1 MAEPAAN
8 VKEATTE
15 SEWETVAPE
24 SGTPIRFE
32 VGDVFTGH
40 FQGIK
45 HIVPP
50 NAKTEKEIEDQSFD
64 QALFTDENGQTR
76 TINLGYKL
84 REALDGVENGKRV
97 RITRM
102 EDVPMNDPG
111 KNDLKD
117 YRVEVAK

>member
-1 MAEPAAN
+1 MAETAEN
-8 VKEATTE
+8 VKGAKSQE
-15 SEWETVAPE
+15 EWETVAPE

-32 VGDVFTGH
+32 IGTVFVGEFR
-40 FQGIK
+40 GIK

-50 NAKTEKEIEDQSFD
+50 NSNDPKDEFD

-84 REALDGVENGKRV
+84 NEALADVPEGKKV

-102 EDVPMNDPG
+102 DDVPMNDPG

>member
-1 MAEPAAN
+1 MAETAEN
-8 VKEATTE
+8 VKQARSSE
-15 SEWETVAPE
+15 EWETVAPE
-24 SGTPIRFE
+24 SGTPLSFDIGTVF
-32 VGDVFTGH
+32 VGEFR
-40 FQGIK
+40 GIK

-50 NAKTEKEIEDQSFD
+50 NSSSPDDEFD

-84 REALDGVENGKRV
+84 HEGLSGIEEGKKV

-102 EDVPMNDPG
+102 DDIPMNDPK

>member
-1 MAEPAAN
+1 MADTAEN
-8 VKEATTE
+8 VKKDVSEE
-15 SEWETVAPE
+15 EWETVAQE
-24 SGTPIRFE
+24 SGTPLSFN
-32 VGDVFTGH
+32 VGDAFIGT
-40 FQGIK
+40 FLGID

-50 NAKTEKEIEDQSFD
+50 NSTDAADEFD
-64 QALFTDENGQTR
+64 QAKFSDAEGLTR

-84 REALDGVENGKRV
+84 KEGLQGVASGSKV

-102 EDVPMNDPG
+102 ADIPMNDPK